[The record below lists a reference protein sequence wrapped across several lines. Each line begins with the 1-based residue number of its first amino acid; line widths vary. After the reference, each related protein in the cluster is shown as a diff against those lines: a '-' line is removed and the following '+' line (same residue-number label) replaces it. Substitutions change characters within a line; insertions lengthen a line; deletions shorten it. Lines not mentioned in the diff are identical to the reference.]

1 MTNANTADA
10 PAETFP
16 SLTTLRLTLREIVP
30 TDAASL
36 LAIHGDR
43 EAMRWFG
50 NDPIASLAE
59 AEKMVQTFAGWRQ
72 PPVLG
77 TRWAIER
84 NQDRRL
90 IGTCGLFRWNRNWK
104 SCTVGYELAR
114 DAWGDGLMTEALV
127 AALPW
132 GFESMALNRIEAQV
146 HPENAASLK
155 LLRRLGFVEEG
166 RQRQAG
172 FWWGG
177 HHDLV
182 QLSLLRHEY
191 SSGKKQ

>member
-1 MTNANTADA
+1 
-10 PAETFP
+10 
-16 SLTTLRLTLREIVP
+16 
-30 TDAASL
+30 
-36 LAIHGDR
+36 
-43 EAMRWFG
+43 
-50 NDPIASLAE
+50 
-59 AEKMVQTFAGWRQ
+59 
-72 PPVLG
+72 
-77 TRWAIER
+77 
-84 NQDRRL
+84 
-90 IGTCGLFRWNRNWK
+90 
-104 SCTVGYELAR
+104 
-114 DAWGDGLMTEALV
+114 
-127 AALPW
+127 
-132 GFESMALNRIEAQV
+132 LNRIEAQV